1 MTEIIFH
8 HYWPSP
14 FSEKVRVIFGMKK
27 LAWRSVEIPN
37 MMPKPDLMPL
47 TGGYR
52 KTPVMQI
59 GADIYCDTQLII
71 RELERRYPA
80 IPLVRDGGLSYGLGF
95 WTDRPFFQ
103 ATVPII
109 FGEIGPMVPEAFR
122 KDREKMFPDRPFD
135 YTQMKAASPM
145 FRDQWRAHLAMID
158 ETLASGKPYL
168 GGDTPS
174 VADAHCFMN
183 VWFLRNPLGAVA
195 AGFMQEFPS
204 VEAWF
209 GRVQAIGHG
218 AYTAMDSKEALAVA
232 KAATP
237 SPARAMARRLA
248 RITSWP
254 DASSVPHRTPKMSD
268 SISRRCMR
276 TSTGPV
282 RWRGR
287 PSSPR
292 SPTPPKQSAT
302 CGSASISLSQAK
314 RRKRPS
320 GVSNGVPATGSIRRT
335 IPSCARRCRM
345 ICSTLHIR
353 SPC

>member
-95 WTDRPFFQ
+95 WADRPFFQ

-109 FGEIGPMVPEAFR
+109 FGEIGPMVPEAFK

-145 FRDQWRAHLAMID
+145 FRDQWRAHLAMIG

-195 AGFMQEFPS
+195 AGFLQEFPA

-209 GRVQAIGHG
+209 ARVQAIGHG
-218 AYTAMDSKEALAVA
+218 AYTAMDSKEALAIA

-237 SPARAMARRLA
+237 SPAREADPFDPNGRKPGDRVSVM
-248 RITSWP
+248 P
-254 DASSVPHRTPKMSD
+254 DDYGRDPV
-268 SISRRCMR
+268 IGEIVF
-276 TSTGPV
+276 ST
-282 RWRGR
+282 
-287 PSSPR
+287 
-292 SPTPPKQSAT
+292 AHEI
-302 CGSASISLSQAK
+302 A
-314 RRKRPS
+314 
-320 GVSNGVPATGSIRRT
+320 IRRHD
-335 IPSCARRCRM
+335 PAVGDVVVHFPRAGFM
-345 ICSTLHIR
+345 VM
-353 SPC
+353 PA